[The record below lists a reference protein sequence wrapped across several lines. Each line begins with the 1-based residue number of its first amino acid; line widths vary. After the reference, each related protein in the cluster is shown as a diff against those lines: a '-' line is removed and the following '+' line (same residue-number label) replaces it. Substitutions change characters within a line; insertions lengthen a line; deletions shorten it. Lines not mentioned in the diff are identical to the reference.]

1 MCSPLN
7 LGRVYGRVDKG
18 DRLGVKNSWVVD
30 IAPPLTYVKL
40 GRSLST
46 SKPQLSYL

>member
-7 LGRVYGRVDKG
+7 LGRVWGRVDEG
-18 DRLGVKNSWVVD
+18 DRLWVKNSWVVEL
-30 IAPPLTYVKL
+30 ALPLTYVKL

-46 SKPQLSYL
+46 SKPQLPYL